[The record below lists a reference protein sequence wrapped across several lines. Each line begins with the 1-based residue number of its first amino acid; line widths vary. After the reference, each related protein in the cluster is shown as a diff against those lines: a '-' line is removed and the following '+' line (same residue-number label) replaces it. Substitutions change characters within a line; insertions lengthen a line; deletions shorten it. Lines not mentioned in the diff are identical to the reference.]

1 MLDNQTP
8 EFFQDVN
15 KPKYNGTLNLDRWA
29 PPFSSPSVS
38 LHGPH
43 TGVRRPGHGPLLG
56 SDQGSPLALPEVR
69 MSTGPADPS
78 GAPQQEPHPP
88 GV

>member
-29 PPFSSPSVS
+29 PPFSSPSFS

-43 TGVRRPGHGPLLG
+43 TGDLETWPWA
-56 SDQGSPLALPEVR
+56 SA
-69 MSTGPADPS
+69 
-78 GAPQQEPHPP
+78 

>member
-56 SDQGSPLALPEVR
+56 SDRRSGEGEAVWWTSRSPGHDSRWAGEA
-69 MSTGPADPS
+69 GW
-78 GAPQQEPHPP
+78 G
-88 GV
+88 

>member
-29 PPFSSPSVS
+29 PPFSSPGVWFIPQDFGRDLTINS
-38 LHGPH
+38 LI
-43 TGVRRPGHGPLLG
+43 
-56 SDQGSPLALPEVR
+56 
-69 MSTGPADPS
+69 
-78 GAPQQEPHPP
+78 
-88 GV
+88 

>member
-29 PPFSSPSVS
+29 PPFSSPAFS
-38 LHGPH
+38 LHSPC
-43 TGVRRPGHGPLLG
+43 TGVQRPGHGPLLG
-56 SDQGSPLALPEVR
+56 SDHRSREGEAVWRVSRSPGHDSRGAGE
-69 MSTGPADPS
+69 S
-78 GAPQQEPHPP
+78 GW
-88 GV
+88 G

>member
-29 PPFSSPSVS
+29 PPFSSPAFS
-38 LHGPH
+38 LHSPC
-43 TGVRRPGHGPLLG
+43 TGVQRPNSASDNNDDNNGACVRLNMAIPL
-56 SDQGSPLALPEVR
+56 
-69 MSTGPADPS
+69 
-78 GAPQQEPHPP
+78 
-88 GV
+88 